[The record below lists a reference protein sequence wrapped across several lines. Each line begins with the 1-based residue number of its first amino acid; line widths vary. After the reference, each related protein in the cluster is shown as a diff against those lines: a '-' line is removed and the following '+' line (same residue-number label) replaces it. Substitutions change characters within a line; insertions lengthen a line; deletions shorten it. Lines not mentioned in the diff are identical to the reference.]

1 MTALTGYLECW
12 DGTTLRLPTVCQWR
26 FSYGMG
32 DPCDSFSVTCLWD
45 GTLAQS
51 LPEANRFQAVWN
63 GETVFTGVVDECES
77 AWEDGGTRLTVEG
90 RGMAALL
97 LDNEA
102 VGSDYQVA
110 TLEDILRDH
119 VAPYGIS
126 VAQADAMPAVSGFS
140 VSTGSS
146 EWQVLDR
153 FARCYGGITPR
164 FDRLGRLVLTAPAAE
179 ITCTLTANTALTALV
194 LREKRYGRYDR
205 VLVRD
210 TAGQK
215 LYTVVDQDFSAR
227 GGLSRKVLTMPNKTG
242 YEAMR
247 YNGAYQLRQ
256 SAREARMLEASLT
269 ALFPAWPGACVRVED
284 AWPGCAGDWRV
295 EEMTCGWNG
304 QGTYSTLFL
313 SALEGG
319 TL

>member
-1 MTALTGYLECW
+1 MTALTAYLECW
-12 DGTTLRLPTVCQWR
+12 DGTVLRLPAPCQWQ
-26 FSYGMG
+26 FSYGLG
-32 DPCDSFSVTCLWD
+32 DPCDSFSITCLWD
-45 GTLAQS
+45 GTLARQ
-51 LPEANRFQAVWN
+51 LPEATRFRAAWN
-63 GETVFTGVVDECES
+63 GETVFTGVVDECEC
-77 AWEDGGTRLTVEG
+77 AWEGAGNRLTVEG

-119 VAPYGIS
+119 VTPYGLS
-126 VAQADAMPAVSGFS
+126 VAQADPLPAVSGFS

-146 EWQVLDR
+146 EWQVLER
-153 FARCYGGITPR
+153 FARYYGGIAPR
-164 FDRLGRLVLTAPAAE
+164 FDRLGRLVLTALDGTARY
-179 ITCTLTANTALTALV
+179 TLSAHTALTALV

-215 LYTVVDQDFSAR
+215 VYTVADPDFSAR

-247 YNGAYQLRQ
+247 YSGAYQLEQ
-256 SAREARMLEASLT
+256 SAREARTLEVSLGT
-269 ALFPAWPGACVRVED
+269 LFPAWPGEGVTVGE
-284 AWPGCAGDWRV
+284 AWPGCAGNWRV
-295 EEMTCGWNG
+295 EEMVCGWNG
-304 QGTYSTLFL
+304 QGTYSTLTL
-313 SALEGG
+313 SAMEGA
-319 TL
+319 